1 MNFYKGNGALCS
13 VEKKYGITRLVSI
26 SSIDSLF
33 DYGGIIPRSFD
44 LMVEGNGPQVV
55 YVIGLYDV
63 LKKLQKTGDITISH
77 YRGSGLAS
85 IVLVCLCSNMKK
97 QQIINFFKNMFQDI
111 TNEYWKKEL
120 LRILPSDAYR
130 TCSNRVFI
138 STLNGFFSK
147 PKVFSTF
154 QSNRDIVDAC
164 SISFLK
170 PCSSTTHGCFF
181 TTTPQLKIWVSRLYR
196 LDCIMYYQKK
206 YLYQLYKE
214 RINSLVT
221 QAKQDA
227 DLFFTQRI
235 LPNTT
240 ILEWCEPSYSRRNIF
255 YYFLPS
261 LLLLF
266 FLLKK

>member
-1 MNFYKGNGALCS
+1 MNVYRRNLVS
-13 VEKKYGITRLVSI
+13 LQKKNEMSRLVSI
-26 SSIDSLF
+26 SSIDSIF
-33 DYGGIIPRSFD
+33 DYGGIIPRLFD
-44 LMVEGNGPQVV
+44 LVVEGNGPQVV

-77 YRGSGLAS
+77 YHGSGLAS
-85 IVLVCLCSNMKK
+85 IVLVCLCSNMEK
-97 QQIINFFKNMFQDI
+97 QQIINFFKNMFQNI
-111 TNEYWKKEL
+111 TNDYWKKEL
-120 LRILPSDAYR
+120 LRILPPDAYR

-138 STLNGFFSK
+138 STLGGFFSK
-147 PKVFSTF
+147 PIVFSTF

-164 SISFLK
+164 SISVLK
-170 PCSSTTHGCFF
+170 PCSSNHGSSFPI
-181 TTTPQLKIWVSRLYR
+181 PQLKIWISRLYG
-196 LDCIMYYQKK
+196 LDRMIYQKK
-206 YLYQLYKE
+206 YFYQLYKD
-214 RINSLVT
+214 RMNNLLK

-227 DLFFTQRI
+227 DIFFTQRT

-240 ILEWCEPSYSRRNIF
+240 ILEWCDSYYSRRNIF